1 MSIPPRVFAQIQESW
16 MKVVPDLDCT
26 TDENFCTSKKACDEL
41 SKKLKPIGIQMS
53 NFVFEIPASEYTY
66 QADGGTCYF
75 VINECKLT
83 GKNRD
88 LYLMGDAFLKHYY
101 SAFDFDKNE
110 VSLGVNTHSEG
121 KVRMFSANKSA
132 EK

>member
-1 MSIPPRVFAQIQESW
+1 
-16 MKVVPDLDCT
+16 
-26 TDENFCTSKKACDEL
+26 
-41 SKKLKPIGIQMS
+41 MS
-53 NFVFEIPASEYTY
+53 NYVFEIPPSEYTY

-75 VINECKLT
+75 VMNECKLT

-88 LYLMGDAFLKHYY
+88 IYLLGDAFLKHYY

-121 KVRMFSANKSA
+121 KVKMF
-132 EK
+132 